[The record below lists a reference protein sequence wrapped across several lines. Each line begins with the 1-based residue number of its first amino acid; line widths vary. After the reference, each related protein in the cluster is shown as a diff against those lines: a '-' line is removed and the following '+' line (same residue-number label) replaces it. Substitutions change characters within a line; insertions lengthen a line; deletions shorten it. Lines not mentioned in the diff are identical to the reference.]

1 MFDTVPALGLGRK
14 SEPDNHRLNF
24 YALKGFHALSLDE
37 QRRDFNLLRFNNDAS
52 EGGDLEEVWF
62 PGVHA
67 DVGGGYLKGND
78 CLSPITTKN
87 CMEIIP
93 LNWMIKNFKSYDI
106 FYSRPAFAQCDDGI
120 LHDEYLDNKLYKNF
134 GSIKRKPLKGDK
146 LHISVV
152 RRIDIEKLPF
162 PHQLRESDGKYRP
175 ENLVLPL
182 TPGYYQIVE

>member
-1 MFDTVPALGLGRK
+1 LDRK
-14 SEPDNHRLNF
+14 SEPDNHRVDF

-37 QRRDFNLLRFNNDAS
+37 QRRDFNLLRFNSDAA

-67 DVGGGYLKGND
+67 NVGGGYLKGKD
-78 CLSPITTKN
+78 CASPETTKD

-93 LNWMIKNFKSYDI
+93 LNWMIKNFQSYNI
-106 FYSRPAFAQCDDGI
+106 FYAGTVFEQCDDGT
-120 LHDEYLDNKLYKNF
+120 LHDAFLDHEFYKKL
-134 GSIKRKPLKGDK
+134 GSTKRKPLKGDK

-152 RRIDIEKLPF
+152 RRMALEQLPS
-162 PHQLRESDGKYRP
+162 PHPLREPDGKYRP

-182 TPGYYQIVE
+182 TDGYYQIVE